1 MIYEKNAPFS
11 YVRPLYI
18 QGEYT
23 PSPLTNR
30 HPDAFRGWGGA
41 PALQL
46 PAPARH
52 GSSLPLIHR
61 HSFKKNPKKTS
72 HLARPVWPI
81 AMAVATDLIS
91 LPVQFYHAPCPRS
104 QSAATRAHS
113 LHTPPTSPLQ
123 NESRALYRHGSSTR
137 LRATASPVGS
147 NQ

>member
-30 HPDAFRGWGGA
+30 HPDAFKGGGGHQRCYLPPPGTGLLSPSFIARLRKQPQKNKSPRA
-41 PALQL
+41 P
-46 PAPARH
+46 R
-52 GSSLPLIHR
+52 
-61 HSFKKNPKKTS
+61 
-72 HLARPVWPI
+72 WPI